1 MHKQH
6 SALAH
11 LTITSNKLNMDKSKN
26 NCKESLMMQVRHL
39 IAIYCYDFM
48 FTPEDAGTVSQQ
60 SIAIQKHY
68 LGEDIADETN
78 FVDMFFLGDGPF
90 TGCLECHPDQ
100 SGAMILNRDIFGVT
114 ETIVVDQD
122 EEKSDLKKSHITT
135 IRNRTTTLS
144 GGTIRTY
151 ALDAIKITK
160 KAKSFTSGYMNNGK
174 LPSGKNENDL
184 IRHVEEKMFQLDH
197 GNGSKDKKTY
207 NPSTGYKFSK
217 TYAIF
222 RHSILP
228 PLLRPESFHELK
240 CLAESDSNVG
250 PKTGRHAAR
259 SSAGPSAKKTKAS
272 LLGSML
278 PGPVHGMPLDQKL
291 DSAHLLRITLRQRGT
306 SGLPLKCPSIKSLI
320 CSKICIQCK
329 KQQVV
334 MPRLT

>member
-1 MHKQH
+1 
-6 SALAH
+6 
-11 LTITSNKLNMDKSKN
+11 
-26 NCKESLMMQVRHL
+26 
-39 IAIYCYDFM
+39 M